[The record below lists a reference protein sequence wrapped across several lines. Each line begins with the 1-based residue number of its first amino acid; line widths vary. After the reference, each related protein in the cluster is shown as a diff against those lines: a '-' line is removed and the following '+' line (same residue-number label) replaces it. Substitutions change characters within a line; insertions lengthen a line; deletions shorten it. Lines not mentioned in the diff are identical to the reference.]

1 MKVLGGS
8 NKGKRLRVTA
18 TGMRPTKAVVRQ
30 AIFNIIQDKVIMASV
45 LDIFA
50 GTGSLGIESLCR
62 GADRACFV
70 ETHPRILTENLSRLS
85 LSDRSR
91 VLPFD
96 FRRALK
102 KLKGTR
108 YDLIFLDPPYG
119 KRFIPPALRLIDQLV
134 LLKSDGLIMVEHSIR
149 ERFKIPD
156 PFRVLKEKR
165 YGETAVAFIT
175 HISGGTTPV

>member
-1 MKVLGGS
+1 MKVLGGA

-18 TGMRPTKAVVRQ
+18 AGMRPTKAVVRQ

-70 ETHPRILTENLSRLS
+70 ETHPRILIENLSRLS

-91 VLPFD
+91 ILPFD

-119 KRFIPPALRLIDQLV
+119 KRFIPPALRLIDQLA

-175 HISGGTTPV
+175 HISGGTAPV